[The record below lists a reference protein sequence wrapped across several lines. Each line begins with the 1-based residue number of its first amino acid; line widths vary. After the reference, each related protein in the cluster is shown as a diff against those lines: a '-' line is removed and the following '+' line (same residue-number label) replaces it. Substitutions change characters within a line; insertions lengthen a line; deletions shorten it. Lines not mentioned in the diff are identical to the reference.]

1 MKFLYHKVN
10 MKKFK
15 NKVKEDKNKLM
26 IWKINMINLQKKVK
40 NTLFN
45 TIHILKNKKD
55 QFKNYNHNVKDLNNK
70 LNI

>member
-1 MKFLYHKVN
+1 
-10 MKKFK
+10 
-15 NKVKEDKNKLM
+15 
-26 IWKINMINLQKKVK
+26 MINLQKKVK